1 MIAAKGTQQD
11 LQATAVKPVV
21 HGFSLVGVN
30 DPVRDKVYPLT
41 GKVVIGRDE
50 QCDIIVDS
58 PLVSRR
64 HAEIEITDRGVRVH
78 DLGSSNGT
86 FVAGERINDCL
97 LAPGEEICLDEVRFL
112 LRCPPEDPAST
123 RLRPAVD
130 PPEIRPD
137 TTLEQPVL
145 RENSTPTLLVGR
157 TGSDGERLALTGR
170 HMTVGRA
177 ETNDIV
183 LTDPTVSTHHADLTA
198 ERGHWRIEDRDSRN
212 GTFVNDHRIS
222 GRILANGDVV
232 RFGRV
237 AFCYEHPAATE
248 DPATGLLS
256 GPEDTTRTSMTPVVR
271 TSRPW
276 LWGIGSFLLVA
287 TAMTIAYLLR
297 R

>member
-1 MIAAKGTQQD
+1 MNSAATQQD
-11 LQATAVKPVV
+11 LQATAVRPAV

-30 DPVRDKVYPLT
+30 DPVRGKVYPLT

-86 FVAGERINDCL
+86 FVAGERITDCL
-97 LAPGEEICLDEVRFL
+97 LAPGEEIRLDEVRFL

-137 TTLEQPVL
+137 ATLEQPVR
-145 RENSTPTLLVGR
+145 RENSNPPLLVGR
-157 TGSDGERLALTGR
+157 TGSDGERFTLTGR
-170 HMTVGRA
+170 HTTVGRA

-198 ERGHWRIEDRDSRN
+198 ENGHWRIADQDSRN

-222 GRILANGDVV
+222 GRILANGDVI

-237 AFCYEHPAATE
+237 AFLYEHPVATE
-248 DPATGLLS
+248 DLVTSLIA
-256 GPEDTTRTSMTPVVR
+256 GPEDTTRTSMTPVVQ

-287 TAMTIAYLLR
+287 AAMTIAYLLR
-297 R
+297 Q